1 MSRGR
6 KSLHTDNWYRPGGP
20 LPSKGPGL
28 SKQENAHYKAF
39 LAALD
44 AVGMAGKADLQMVL
58 LAARLAARADR
69 FRAVEAG
76 LPDVT
81 VRNSAGALTMHP
93 VYAELSRT
101 ESRLRDTLAALYL
114 TPRAR
119 GSTKL
124 SADQRAQAS
133 APPMSEDEE
142 RLLGILD
149 PPNGSWQ
156 VYN

>member
-1 MSRGR
+1 MARGR
-6 KSLHTDNWYRPGGP
+6 KAADTGSWYRPGGP
-20 LPSKGPGL
+20 LPTKGPGL
-28 SKQENAHYKAF
+28 TREENAHYKAF
-39 LAALD
+39 LTALD

-69 FRAVEAG
+69 FRAVEAV

-124 SADQRAQAS
+124 TADQRAQAS
-133 APPMSEDEE
+133 APPKTQQEKELEDL
-142 RLLGILD
+142 LLGPD
-149 PPNGSWQ
+149 KW
-156 VYN
+156 